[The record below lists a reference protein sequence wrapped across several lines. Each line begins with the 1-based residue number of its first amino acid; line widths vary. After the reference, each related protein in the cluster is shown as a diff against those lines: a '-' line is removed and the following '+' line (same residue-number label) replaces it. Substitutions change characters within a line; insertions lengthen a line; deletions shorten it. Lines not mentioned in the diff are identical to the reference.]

1 MPHLPSRL
9 TFADHPVV
17 FVEWN
22 SILPMAPTD
31 LPEAADLIRAEE
43 EGSREEPHVRLCSE
57 EQWEALSQSLLLDH
71 RGQEWLVPSAV
82 GPVGPMGP
90 VTPAWNLVWGGFS
103 GTMWARPPGQAWGC
117 HRQGSGSREP
127 SDQQSET
134 SVPIIEVLWGH
145 RAWTWH
151 VSPACL
157 AWQELPSPGWLWG

>member
-43 EGSREEPHVRLCSE
+43 EGSRDKPHVRLCSE
-57 EQWEALSQSLLLDH
+57 EQWGSPSQSPLLDH

-82 GPVGPMGP
+82 GPMGP
-90 VTPAWNLVWGGFS
+90 VTPAWNLVGGDS
-103 GTMWARPPGQAWGC
+103 VAPCGLGPRDRPGDATG
-117 HRQGSGSREP
+117 REVAAESP
-127 SDQQSET
+127 QTSNLRPQS
-134 SVPIIEVLWGH
+134 P
-145 RAWTWH
+145 
-151 VSPACL
+151 
-157 AWQELPSPGWLWG
+157 